1 MLLDGSEPGAKQG
14 KKPRVFSAVPK
25 NVCPAGIRRGR
36 GLLPAVPALAAL
48 ILVLAVL
55 ILALVLAVLV
65 LVLILV
71 LVLALILVAIHVM
84 ILQNMV
90 FTAGPLGEVCPK
102 TQDLSFALKKRLASS
117 PAATAAVIPPAVA
130 LSPPVSVPK
139 NPSCVTASLT
149 PFARL

>member
-1 MLLDGSEPGAKQG
+1 MATVWRRT
-14 KKPRVFSAVPK
+14 KKETARFCAVPE
-25 NVCPAGIRRGR
+25 NVCPAGVRRGSC
-36 GLLPAVPALAAL
+36 LLPAVPALAAL

-55 ILALVLAVLV
+55 ILVLVLAV

-130 LSPPVSVPK
+130 LSPPVRVPK
-139 NPSCVTASLT
+139 NPSWVTASLT

>member
-1 MLLDGSEPGAKQG
+1 MESGQFGYRVAP
-14 KKPRVFSAVPK
+14 KKEKTAPFSRGPQ
-25 NVCPAGIRRGR
+25 NVCPAGSRRGS
-36 GLLPAVPALAAL
+36 GLLPAVPALA
-48 ILVLAVL
+48 VL
-55 ILALVLAVLV
+55 ILVLV
-65 LVLILV
+65 LVLALILAV
-71 LVLALILVAIHVM
+71 MVLILVLALILVAIHVM

-130 LSPPVSVPK
+130 LSPPVRVPK
-139 NPSCVTASLT
+139 NPSWVTASLT

>member
-1 MLLDGSEPGAKQG
+1 M
-14 KKPRVFSAVPK
+14 
-25 NVCPAGIRRGR
+25 
-36 GLLPAVPALAAL
+36 LPAVPALAAL

-55 ILALVLAVLV
+55 ILVLVLVLALILAVLV
-65 LVLILV
+65 LI

-130 LSPPVSVPK
+130 LSPPVRVPK
-139 NPSCVTASLT
+139 NPSWVTASLT

>member
-1 MLLDGSEPGAKQG
+1 M
-14 KKPRVFSAVPK
+14 
-25 NVCPAGIRRGR
+25 
-36 GLLPAVPALAAL
+36 LPAVPALAAL
-48 ILVLAVL
+48 IL
-55 ILALVLAVLV
+55 AVLV
-65 LVLILV
+65 LI

-84 ILQNMV
+84 ILQIMV

-130 LSPPVSVPK
+130 LSPPVRVPK

>member
-1 MLLDGSEPGAKQG
+1 MVLSGAEKR
-14 KKPRVFSAVPK
+14 KKPRVFSAAPK
-25 NVCPAGIRRGR
+25 NVCPAGIRRGS

-55 ILALVLAVLV
+55 ILVLVLAVLI
-65 LVLILV
+65 LI

-130 LSPPVSVPK
+130 LSPPVRVPK
-139 NPSCVTASLT
+139 NPSWVTASLT

>member
-1 MLLDGSEPGAKQG
+1 MVLSGAEKR
-14 KKPRVFSAVPK
+14 KKPRVFSAAPK
-25 NVCPAGIRRGR
+25 NVCPAGIRRGS

-55 ILALVLAVLV
+55 ILVLVLAV

-130 LSPPVSVPK
+130 LSPPVRVPK